1 MTSAATRF
9 TFLDLILFGSP
20 KIDESVR
27 GPMNLHMLSR
37 FQKYKIP
44 ISVVTLINAT
54 ILLAMFSADSE
65 SGFCPIAFAWWVPVA
80 LYSGFMFWSG
90 LRPLDLSTGRVPSGR
105 FVKRAEIGSFI
116 LGLWWTGLMLT
127 PVAETVAKMPNSAI
141 DSVLARR
148 TK

>member
-54 ILLAMFSADSE
+54 ILLAMFSADSP
-65 SGFCPIAFAWWVPVA
+65 SA
-80 LYSGFMFWSG
+80 LLFPTKE
-90 LRPLDLSTGRVPSGR
+90 LL
-105 FVKRAEIGSFI
+105 
-116 LGLWWTGLMLT
+116 
-127 PVAETVAKMPNSAI
+127 AI
-141 DSVLARR
+141 SSMKFLE
-148 TK
+148 